1 MEIIDFL
8 IEIVL
13 CVCLIVL
20 VNVDAPDRV
29 VIMTAAFY
37 LAAVI
42 RHGKGNT

>member
-1 MEIIDFL
+1 MEVLNLL

-20 VNVDAPDRV
+20 VNIKADTRA
-29 VIMTAAFY
+29 VIMAAAFY